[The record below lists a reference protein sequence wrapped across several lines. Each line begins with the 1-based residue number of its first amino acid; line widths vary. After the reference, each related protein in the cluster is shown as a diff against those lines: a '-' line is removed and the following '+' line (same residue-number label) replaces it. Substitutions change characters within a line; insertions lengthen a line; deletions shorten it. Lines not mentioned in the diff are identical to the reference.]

1 MHWHKSKAPSTLLV
15 LFYHNQVVIFPFYP
29 KNKAETGRCE
39 GRPIACPPLGDGCS
53 VLLFSTSSQK
63 QMLQLFLHLLR
74 AYSVFDFICGV
85 PRFPDMVFAKKPE
98 SDFNA
103 VLFRDISK
111 VHVPRCKKESISRLP
126 ISSFHF
132 EAQITFGL
140 L

>member
-1 MHWHKSKAPSTLLV
+1 MVALQYVAILYK
-15 LFYHNQVVIFPFYP
+15 FP
-29 KNKAETGRCE
+29 KRNAL
-39 GRPIACPPLGDGCS
+39 A
-53 VLLFSTSSQK
+53 
-63 QMLQLFLHLLR
+63 FLHLLR

-111 VHVPRCKKESISRLP
+111 VHVPRCKKESIPCLP

-132 EAQITFGL
+132 EAQITFFWSTVGGP
-140 L
+140 